1 MPMIKQHEA
10 PSLLAQSP
18 SPDTTTKR
26 EREEEKGRKEKSS
39 SVPGLETKTHWY
51 ILAKSLPGEENLCSR
66 AEFGSLKQVPRNES
80 HHSYMKSDGT
90 GSGRG
95 NESDSGAD
103 ADVAGAVRQRHCE
116 RAEPQSP
123 SPEHLRLFSSRVLDD
138 GESSLTTENVFES
151 KQP

>member
-90 GSGRG
+90 RSGRG

-103 ADVAGAVRQRHCE
+103 ADVAGAVRQQHW
-116 RAEPQSP
+116 RARASLGPPRRSICACLV
-123 SPEHLRLFSSRVLDD
+123 PECWTM
-138 GESSLTTENVFES
+138 G
-151 KQP
+151 KQPHHRKRV

>member
-103 ADVAGAVRQRHCE
+103 ADVAGAVHQQHW
-116 RAEPQSP
+116 RARRASVPLAGASAP
-123 SPEHLRLFSSRVLDD
+123 V
-138 GESSLTTENVFES
+138 
-151 KQP
+151 